1 MVNKSYP
8 RSSSILY
15 QRLTRMMSLTMQ
27 RVRRILATEAG
38 LSEGDFI
45 HLYQGHLDRVFN
57 YVRYR
62 LGPGEAEDV
71 TADIFVRAWA
81 RRREYDPHRGTPGT
95 WLWAIARNMVTD
107 RLRRHRPQYVE
118 LSADLA
124 GRHNPPVE
132 IEKEEEWQQ
141 VRGVMVQ
148 LPAVDQEIIALR
160 FGAGHTN
167 RTIAEL
173 TGLSEANVA
182 QRLRR
187 ALRKMR
193 THLQRDDTS

>member
-8 RSSSILY
+8 RSSSIPH
-15 QRLTRMMSLTMQ
+15 QRLTRMINLTVQ

-38 LSEGDFI
+38 LSEDDFI
-45 HLYQGHLDRVFN
+45 HLYQSHLDRVFN

-62 LGPGEAEDV
+62 LGSAEAEDV
-71 TADIFVRAWA
+71 TADIFVHAWA
-81 RRREYDPHRGTPGT
+81 RRREYDPHRGTPGA

-107 RLRRHRPQYVE
+107 RLRRHRPRYVE

-132 IEKEEEWQQ
+132 VEEEEEWRQ
-141 VRGVMVQ
+141 VRGALVQ
-148 LPAVDQEIIALR
+148 LPAVDQEVIALR

-193 THLQRDDTS
+193 THLQRDNTS

>member
-1 MVNKSYP
+1 MVNKPYP
-8 RSSSILY
+8 RSSSILH
-15 QRLTRMMSLTMQ
+15 QRLTRM
-27 RVRRILATEAG
+27 INLATEAG
-38 LSEGDFI
+38 LSEDDFI
-45 HLYQGHLDRVFN
+45 HLYQGHLDHVFN

-62 LGPGEAEDV
+62 LGPEEAEDV

-81 RRREYDPHRGTPGT
+81 RRREYDPRRGTPGT

-107 RLRRHRPQYVE
+107 GLRRHRPLHVE

-124 GRHNPPVE
+124 GRHSPLVE
-132 IEKEEEWQQ
+132 VEEEEEWRQ
-141 VRGVMVQ
+141 VRGALVQ
-148 LPAVDQEIIALR
+148 LPPVDQEIIALR

-167 RTIAEL
+167 RTIAAL

-187 ALRKMR
+187 ALRKIR
-193 THLQRDDTS
+193 TYLQKDDTS